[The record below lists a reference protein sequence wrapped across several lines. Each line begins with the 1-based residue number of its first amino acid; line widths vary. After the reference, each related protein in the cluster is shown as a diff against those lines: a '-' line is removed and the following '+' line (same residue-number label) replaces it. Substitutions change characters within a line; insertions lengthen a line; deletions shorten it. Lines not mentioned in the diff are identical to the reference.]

1 MKLPYAEVKK
11 VTDKQFSAGSPLS
24 SKQEAGKCEVGELST
39 ALGWSD
45 HNVFE
50 LHWESTW
57 GGGCCFQNVNSTIIC
72 GGCKRNTCST

>member
-57 GGGCCFQNVNSTIIC
+57 GGVLFSK
-72 GGCKRNTCST
+72 CKQHYYLWWV

>member
-57 GGGCCFQNVNSTIIC
+57 GGGGVLFSK
-72 GGCKRNTCST
+72 CKQHYYLWWV